1 VPFLARGE
9 YGLNRGVKL
18 CCALALGL
26 LGLSACSQNSSE
38 SAKPVSD
45 ESARTS
51 TSESAQQTP
60 LKMAISPYQE
70 IALLVNEKPLGL
82 EKKYNVN
89 LELITMPWEDQ
100 LPAVASAG
108 QTVDVGFASLSDYL
122 AKSERINSKTDDP
135 VLYLFP
141 SWTFHGGGFIS
152 FNAKVAELNP
162 TNIKDKETVKKF
174 LSYKFGAQKFSPY
187 QMLLWRLANSVNM
200 KLSSLSIV
208 DTTLNEGL
216 LATENG
222 SLDMAAAGLTQRTEA
237 VKRHGRVVL
246 TMDTMG
252 LMDPSGFI
260 CKKSVYEKRKREID
274 ALIQIWYECT
284 NYVLSDLDHHSDY
297 TLDYLKKNSSTHYT
311 LDEFKAAL
319 SQEYV
324 PKSVEEAKE
333 RVGTGESKYSIRAAA
348 KEINEYLVETGA
360 IKEPAK
366 IPEIID
372 PVAK

>member
-1 VPFLARGE
+1 M
-9 YGLNRGVKL
+9 LNRGLKL
-18 CCALALGL
+18 FCVLVLGL
-26 LGLSACSQNSSE
+26 FAMTACSQDSSE
-38 SAKPVSD
+38 PAAENSAGKTA
-45 ESARTS
+45 ENQARPNPQ
-51 TSESAQQTP
+51 AP

-89 LELITMPWEDQ
+89 LELITMPWEEQ

-122 AKSERINSKTDDP
+122 AKFERINSGTDDP
-135 VLYLFP
+135 VVYLFP

-152 FNAKVAELNP
+152 FNSKVTELNAS
-162 TNIKDKETVKKF
+162 NIKDKETVKKF

-187 QMLLWRLANSVNM
+187 HMLLWRLANSINM
-200 KLSSLSIV
+200 KLSSVNIV

-260 CKKSVYEKRKREID
+260 CKKSTYEKRKREID
-274 ALIQIWYECT
+274 ALIHIWYECT

-297 TLDYLKKNSSTHYT
+297 TLEYLKKNSSTHYT
-311 LDEFKAAL
+311 LAEFKAAL
-319 SQEYV
+319 AQEYV
-324 PKSVEEAKE
+324 PKSIEEAREK
-333 RVGTGESKYSIRAAA
+333 VGTGDSKYSIAAAA
-348 KEINEYLVETGA
+348 KEINEYLLETGA
-360 IKEPAK
+360 IKTAAK
-366 IPEIID
+366 APEIIN
-372 PVAK
+372 PEAK